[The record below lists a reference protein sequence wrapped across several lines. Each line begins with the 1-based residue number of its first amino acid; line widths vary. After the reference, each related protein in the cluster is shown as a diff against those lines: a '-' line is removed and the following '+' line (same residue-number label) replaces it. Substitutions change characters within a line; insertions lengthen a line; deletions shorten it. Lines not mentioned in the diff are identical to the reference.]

1 MVCTAG
7 TSLVCPVHLVYLVCL
22 VDLVYLVR
30 FFQPNNQMN
39 QIDLMN
45 KTGWRTFSA
54 FC

>member
-7 TSLVCPVHLVYLVCL
+7 TSLVCPVHLVCL

-30 FFQPNNQMN
+30 CFQANNQMN